1 MKSIKQDLA
10 SELSEKLGVE
20 VDTNDIE
27 RPEPE
32 HGDFAYPVMRAA
44 SELGKNPRKLAE
56 KTSGELE
63 NSDLVD
69 SVDVAGPGYL
79 NFNLNKEQFAQ
90 KALEILEDDMF
101 GFEDRNEKVLVEF
114 SCPNLAKPMHIGHVR
129 NNCIGD
135 SLQRIMRFAGYNVTS
150 ENYIGDWGTKHGQ
163 VIYAY
168 KKWGSKEEFE
178 EAPMEHMYSLYV
190 KFHDKA
196 TDGDE
201 EKAREW
207 SKRIEEGDE
216 EAVRVW
222 NMFREATIEY
232 SQKEYERMDIEFDR
246 ITGESVVAD
255 EAQEIVEEGL
265 EKEIFE
271 KDEDGS
277 VFVDFE
283 KEGFPS
289 TVVKR
294 DDGATLYLTR
304 DIANIRKR
312 EREGFDYNFYIVAN
326 EQDLHFQQLFDLA
339 ERFGV
344 TNIKSE
350 HISYGMLRLEEG
362 SMSSSKGNIIRLSEI
377 IDEAVEKAAEIER
390 RDVNNAEEVGLGAI
404 KYANLSVSRPKD
416 IEFNWDE
423 VLDFE
428 GDSGP
433 YLQYTNVRA
442 KSILRETDKEGRI
455 TGELEDQE
463 YRLLK
468 KLSEFPEK
476 VERAADEREPAK
488 IANYLSSLCEEFN
501 SFYHSCQVTGVEEN
515 VEKRRVKLVETFVKV
530 TDSGLELLGI
540 QPLEEM

>member
-1 MKSIKQDLA
+1 MKQVKKELA
-10 SELSEKLGVE
+10 EKLSEKLEAE
-20 VDTNDIE
+20 VKEEDIE
-27 RPEPE
+27 RPKPE
-32 HGDFAYPVMRAA
+32 HGDFAYPVMKAA
-44 SELGKNPRKLAE
+44 SEIGENPRKLAE
-56 KTSGELE
+56 ETAEDIESFEM
-63 NSDLVD
+63 VD

-79 NFNLNKEQFAQ
+79 NFKLDKKSFANN
-90 KALEILEDDMF
+90 ILDVIEDDSF
-101 GFEDRNEKVLVEF
+101 GFEDKDEKALVEF

-135 SLQRIMRFAGYNVTS
+135 SLQRIMRFVGYNVTS

-190 KFHDKA
+190 KFHDEA
-196 TDGDE
+196 TEEDE
-201 EKAREW
+201 KKAREW
-207 SKRIEEGDE
+207 SKKIEEGDE
-216 EAVRVW
+216 EAVRIW
-222 NMFREATIEY
+222 KMFREATIDY
-232 SQKEYERMDIEFDR
+232 SQKEYGRMNIEFDR

-265 EKEIFE
+265 EKGIFE
-271 KDEDGS
+271 EDEDGS
-277 VFVDFE
+277 VYVDFE
-283 KEGFPS
+283 DESLPS

-344 TNIKSE
+344 TDIQSE

-377 IDEAVEKAAEIER
+377 LDQAVEKASEIEQ

-416 IEFNWDE
+416 IEFDWDE

-442 KSILRETDKEGRI
+442 KSILRETVKDGELV
-455 TGELEDQE
+455 GELEDEE

-476 VERAADEREPAK
+476 VEAAAGQREPAK
-488 IANYLSSLCEEFN
+488 IANYLSDLCEEFN
-501 SFYHSCQVTGVEEN
+501 SFYHSCQVTGVEET
-515 VEKRRVKLVETFVKV
+515 VEKRRVKIVESFVEV
-530 TDSGLELLGI
+530 TDQGLDLLGI
-540 QPLEEM
+540 EPLEEM